1 MPTRCVAAGCSS
13 TRDVKEG
20 ISLHRIPFFGNQNP
34 EAKKQRKRWVDFVK
48 LKRGNWEPS
57 KASVICSKHFK
68 PEDFT
73 RVYTGFE
80 AEDNEKLEEGNIM
93 SRIFKKDELGC
104 NVFPTIQ
111 TVGEATGKNLP
122 SDREKRSRRKVR

>member
-20 ISLHRIPFFGNQNP
+20 ISLHRIPFFGNENP
-34 EAKKQRKRWVDFVK
+34 EAKKRRKRWVDFVK

-93 SRIFKKDELGC
+93 SRILKKDELGC
-104 NVFPTIQ
+104 TR
-111 TVGEATGKNLP
+111 LSYD
-122 SDREKRSRRKVR
+122 SDRG